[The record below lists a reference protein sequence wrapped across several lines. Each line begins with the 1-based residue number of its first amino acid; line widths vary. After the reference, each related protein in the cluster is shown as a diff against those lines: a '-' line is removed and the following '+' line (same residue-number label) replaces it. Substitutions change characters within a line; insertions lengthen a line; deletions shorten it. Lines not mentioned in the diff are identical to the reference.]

1 MKEKLL
7 SCGTFAKI
15 CGVEKH
21 VLFHYDEI
29 NLFKP
34 IYVNDKGYRYYSYRQ
49 YDTFKVILALK
60 KLGMSLK
67 DIQVYLDKRTPQL
80 FLELL
85 KQQEDKLIEYINEMQ
100 HIHELIKSYQTFTTD
115 ALNSNYNEIKIEYL
129 EETKLLLSAN
139 LENTTSKDFA
149 SFMNDYTAFIENHQ
163 IITGEFVG
171 LMMKIENIQKN
182 NVNNYSYLFTTTNNP
197 AQQIFVKKAGNYL
210 CGYHRGT
217 ENNLYNSYLRILKY
231 AQDHNIKLG
240 TYAFEEYIIS
250 DICERSKDNYLTRIT
265 IEIAEDKNDP

>member
-7 SCGTFAKI
+7 TCGTFAKI

-34 IYVNDKGYRYYSYRQ
+34 IYINDKGYRYYSYRQ

-67 DIQVYLDKRTPQL
+67 DIQVYLDKRTPKL

-85 KQQEDKLIEYINEMQ
+85 AQQEHKLIEYINEMQ
-100 HIHELIKSYQTFTTD
+100 HIHELIKSYQTFTTI
-115 ALNSNYNEIKIEYL
+115 ALNADYNEIKVEYL
-129 EETKLLLSAN
+129 DETKLLLSAN
-139 LENTTSKDFA
+139 LEDTTSKDFA
-149 SFMNDYTAFIENHQ
+149 SFMNDYTTFIENNQ

-171 LMMKIENIQKN
+171 LMMKMENVMN
-182 NVNNYSYLFTTTNNP
+182 NNLTNYSYLFTTSNNLT
-197 AQQIFVKKAGNYL
+197 QQTFIKKAGNYL
-210 CGYHRGT
+210 CGYHHGT
-217 ENNLYNSYLRILKY
+217 ENKLYETYLKMIEFANKN
-231 AQDHNIKLG
+231 NITLG
-240 TYAFEEYIIS
+240 EYAFEEYIIS
-250 DICERSKDNYLTRIT
+250 DICERAKEHYLTRIT
-265 IEIAEDKNDP
+265 IEIAG

>member
-7 SCGTFAKI
+7 TCGTFAKI

-34 IYVNDKGYRYYSYRQ
+34 IYINDKGYRFYSYRQ

-67 DIQVYLDKRTPQL
+67 DIQIYLDKRSPEL
-80 FLELL
+80 FLDLL
-85 KQQEDKLIEYINEMQ
+85 KQQENKLIEYINEMQ

-115 ALNSNYNEIKIEYL
+115 ALNANYNEIKVEYF

-139 LENTTSKDFA
+139 LENTTSKNFA
-149 SFMNDYTAFIENHQ
+149 SFMNDYTTFIEGNQ

-171 LMMKIENIQKN
+171 VMMRIENIIN
-182 NVNNYSYLFTTTNNP
+182 NNLTNYSYLFTTTNNST
-197 AQQIFVKKAGNYL
+197 QQTFVKKAGHYL
-210 CGYHRGT
+210 CGYHHGS
-217 ENNLYNSYLRILKY
+217 ESKLYNSYLKMLNY
-231 AQDHNIKLG
+231 ANEHEITLG
-240 TYAFEEYIIS
+240 QYAFEEYIIS

-265 IEIAEDKNDP
+265 IEIAS

>member
-49 YDTFKVILALK
+49 YDTFKVIIALK
-60 KLGMSLK
+60 TLGMSLK
-67 DIQVYLDKRTPQL
+67 DIQIYLDKRTPEL

-85 KQQEDKLIEYINEMQ
+85 KQQENKLIEYINEMQ

-115 ALNSNYNEIKIEYL
+115 ALNSNCNEIKVEYF

-139 LENTTSKDFA
+139 LENSNSKNFA
-149 SFMNDYTAFIENHQ
+149 SFMHDYTTFIENHH

-171 LMMKIENIQKN
+171 LMMKLDNIRN
-182 NVNNYSYLFTTTNNP
+182 NNLNNYSYLFTTTNNP
-197 AQQIFVKKAGNYL
+197 SQQVFVKKAGYYL
-210 CGYHRGT
+210 CGYHRGS
-217 ENNLYNSYLRILKY
+217 EDKLYDLYLQMLQYAKNNG
-231 AQDHNIKLG
+231 IKLG
-240 TYAFEEYIIS
+240 EFAFEEYIIS

-265 IEIAEDKNDP
+265 IEIITTKNK